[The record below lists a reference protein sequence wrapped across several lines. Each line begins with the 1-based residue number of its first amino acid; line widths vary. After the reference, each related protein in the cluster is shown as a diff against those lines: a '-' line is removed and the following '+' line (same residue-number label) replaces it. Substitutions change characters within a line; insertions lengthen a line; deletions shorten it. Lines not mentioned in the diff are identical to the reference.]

1 MTLRNNQ
8 SLEMNH
14 EYKINLRHKKFMKM
28 KFFLCLS
35 VCLILTTCS
44 FQREYNISEEASDDY
59 PEISQRQRLVA
70 VIEQNSTDYY
80 IFNGEPMGFQFEML
94 QQLSQFLGMEVEI
107 IVSNNIDDDF
117 DALYNGKVDIIA
129 KSQSPAEYRK
139 DIVSYSL
146 SLYSTKHILVQRKE
160 TGGNKRLISD
170 KTQLADKNIYIP
182 LRSSF
187 SETLNSLKKEGYPD
201 IKFFEMPGYTAEQL
215 VELVAKNEL
224 DYTVCNYEQAS
235 ILAKEYPNLDFT
247 TELNDNNPIGWIFRK
262 KSTVLQK
269 KVNDWLSYYRSSAQF
284 AVKFHKYFEDRNNYA
299 NVNHHYVSVRSG
311 SISRYDELIKKYS
324 AHIDWDWRLLASLI
338 YQESRFNPKVR
349 SHAGA
354 YGIMQ
359 LMPSTRAY
367 FGVDSTSSVEK
378 QIEAGVK
385 FIKLLDKQIAPKI
398 PDKEERVK
406 FILASYNIG
415 WGHILDAVNIASKVG
430 KNAQVWDQNVDSCL
444 LSKSNPEIFQMADVK
459 HGYAKGKETYK
470 FVKQIIARFE
480 HYKNLVS
487 E

>member
-1 MTLRNNQ
+1 M
-8 SLEMNH
+8 
-14 EYKINLRHKKFMKM
+14 
-28 KFFLCLS
+28 
-35 VCLILTTCS
+35 
-44 FQREYNISEEASDDY
+44 
-59 PEISQRQRLVA
+59 
-70 VIEQNSTDYY
+70 
-80 IFNGEPMGFQFEML
+80 
-94 QQLSQFLGMEVEI
+94 
-107 IVSNNIDDDF
+107 
-117 DALYNGKVDIIA
+117 
-129 KSQSPAEYRK
+129 
-139 DIVSYSL
+139 
-146 SLYSTKHILVQRKE
+146 YSTKHILVQRKE

>member
-1 MTLRNNQ
+1 MVLRNNQ
-8 SLEMNH
+8 SIEAYH
-14 EYKINLRHKKFMKM
+14 EYKINLKHKKFMKL

-44 FQREYNISEEASDDY
+44 FQKEYNISEEASDDY
-59 PEISQRQRLVA
+59 SEIKQRQRLVA

-80 IFNGEPMGFQFEML
+80 IFKGEPMGFQFEML
-94 QQLSQFLGMEVEI
+94 KQLGQFLGMEVEI

-117 DALYNGKVDIIA
+117 DALYEGKIDIIA
-129 KSQSPAEYRK
+129 KSQAPAEYRK

-146 SLYSTKHILVQRKE
+146 PLYSTRHILVQRK
-160 TGGNKRLISD
+160 GAASD
-170 KTQLADKNIYIP
+170 KLIITDKASLVNKNIYIP
-182 LRSSF
+182 LRSAF
-187 SETLNSLKKEGYPD
+187 SETLNSLKKEGYPGM
-201 IKFFEMPGYTAEQL
+201 KFFEMPGYTAEQL
-215 VELVAKNEL
+215 VELVARKEL
-224 DYTVCNYEQAS
+224 DYTVCNYEQS
-235 ILAKEYPNLDFT
+235 RILSKDFPNLDFS
-247 TELNDNNPIGWIFRK
+247 TELGENSPIGWIFRK
-262 KSTVLQK
+262 KSTELQK
-269 KVNDWLSYYRSSAQF
+269 KVNDWLSYYKSSAQF
-284 AVKFHKYFEDRNNYA
+284 AVKFHKYFEDRNN
-299 NVNHHYVSVRSG
+299 NENINHHYVSVRSG
-311 SISRYDELIKKYS
+311 RISRYDELIKKYS
-324 AHIDWDWRLLASLI
+324 ANINWDWRLLASLI

-354 YGIMQ
+354 YGLMQ

-398 PDKEERVK
+398 PDEEERVK

-444 LSKSNPEIFQMADVK
+444 LSKSKPEVFQMADVK

-470 FVKQIIARFE
+470 FVKQILERFE